1 MNDKNQISDELL
13 AAFLDG
19 NTNAE
24 DTMRVL
30 NAAEQDMEL
39 QEIIRIAS
47 EVDEDMAITIKP
59 TIIPMTA
66 MAAKKKETYLC
77 DIECEEFVLHQFGI
91 EVTHKSL
98 LDTAYKN
105 CWLKDKGM
113 PLYNIGRLLE
123 KNNLP
128 VSRRYNSTIEE
139 VVRLLSAGNQL
150 IAVVDDT
157 LLGNAQSSA
166 NQHPNH
172 AVAISSISVETDE
185 IILFNPNTDEE
196 LTKYSI
202 SSFMEAWRQSNNYLV
217 VINTTDRFIYEPSPI
232 GLDDVELSEDLSELQ
247 EAIAENA
254 HEIWAK
260 NRRDQG
266 WSYGPERNDQ
276 KKETP
281 DMIPY
286 CNLPESE
293 KLYDREMAMQ
303 TLKLVKKLGFDIVK
317 QQKYANY
324 VDSYF
329 CSYSSGCTA
338 MVYL

>member
-150 IAVVDDT
+150 IAVVDNT

-303 TLKLVKKLGFDIVK
+303 TLKLVKKLGFEIVK
-317 QQKYANY
+317 K
-324 VDSYF
+324 
-329 CSYSSGCTA
+329 
-338 MVYL
+338 

>member
-128 VSRRYNSTIEE
+128 VSRRYNSHIEE

-172 AVAISSISVETDE
+172 AVAISSILVETDE

-196 LTKYSI
+196 LTKYSL

-217 VINTTDRFIYEPSPI
+217 VINTTDRFVYEPSPI

-303 TLKLVKKLGFDIVK
+303 TLKLVKKLGFEIVK
-317 QQKYANY
+317 K
-324 VDSYF
+324 
-329 CSYSSGCTA
+329 
-338 MVYL
+338 

>member
-303 TLKLVKKLGFDIVK
+303 TLKLVKKLGFEIVK
-317 QQKYANY
+317 K
-324 VDSYF
+324 
-329 CSYSSGCTA
+329 
-338 MVYL
+338 

>member
-1 MNDKNQISDELL
+1 MIKDIMNDKNQISDELL

-47 EVDEDMAITIKP
+47 EVDEDMAITVKP

-139 VVRLLSAGNQL
+139 VVRLLSARNQL

-157 LLGNAQSSA
+157 LLGNVQSSA

-303 TLKLVKKLGFDIVK
+303 TLKLVKKLGFEIVK
-317 QQKYANY
+317 K
-324 VDSYF
+324 
-329 CSYSSGCTA
+329 
-338 MVYL
+338 

>member
-1 MNDKNQISDELL
+1 MSENNHISDELL

-30 NAAEQDMEL
+30 KAAEQDMEL
-39 QEIIRIAS
+39 QEFIRIAS
-47 EVDEDMAITIKP
+47 EVDEDMAITVKP

-105 CWLKDKGM
+105 CWLKDNGM

-123 KNNLP
+123 KNNLS

-139 VVRLLSAGNQL
+139 AVRLLSAGNQL

-172 AVAISSISVETDE
+172 AVAISSITVETDE

-217 VINTTDRFIYEPSPI
+217 VINTTDKFVYEPSPI
-232 GLDDVELSEDLSELQ
+232 GLDDVELSDDLTELQ

-260 NRRDQG
+260 KRKNQG

-281 DMIPY
+281 DLIPY

-303 TLKLVKKLGFDIVK
+303 TLKLVKKLGWELNKNNHI
-317 QQKYANY
+317 
-324 VDSYF
+324 
-329 CSYSSGCTA
+329 
-338 MVYL
+338 

>member
-202 SSFMEAWRQSNNYLV
+202 SSFMEAWRQSNNYLA

-303 TLKLVKKLGFDIVK
+303 TLKLVKKLGFEIVK
-317 QQKYANY
+317 K
-324 VDSYF
+324 
-329 CSYSSGCTA
+329 
-338 MVYL
+338 

>member
-30 NAAEQDMEL
+30 NAAKQDMEL

-157 LLGNAQSSA
+157 LLGNTQSSA

-185 IILFNPNTDEE
+185 IILFNPNTEAE

-266 WSYGPERNDQ
+266 WSYGSERNDQ

-317 QQKYANY
+317 K
-324 VDSYF
+324 
-329 CSYSSGCTA
+329 
-338 MVYL
+338 

>member
-47 EVDEDMAITIKP
+47 EVDEDIAITVKP

-260 NRRDQG
+260 NRRNQG

-303 TLKLVKKLGFDIVK
+303 TLKLVKKLGFEIVK
-317 QQKYANY
+317 K
-324 VDSYF
+324 
-329 CSYSSGCTA
+329 
-338 MVYL
+338 

>member
-1 MNDKNQISDELL
+1 MNDKNHISDELL

-47 EVDEDMAITIKP
+47 EVDEDMAITVKP

-217 VINTTDRFIYEPSPI
+217 VVNTTDKFIYDPSPI
-232 GLDDVELSEDLSELQ
+232 GLDDVVLSDYLTELQ

-260 NRRDQG
+260 NRRNQG

-281 DMIPY
+281 DMVPY

-303 TLKLVKKLGFDIVK
+303 TLKLVKKLGFEIVK
-317 QQKYANY
+317 K
-324 VDSYF
+324 
-329 CSYSSGCTA
+329 
-338 MVYL
+338 

>member
-1 MNDKNQISDELL
+1 MNDKYQISDELL

-47 EVDEDMAITIKP
+47 EVDEDMAITVKP

-172 AVAISSISVETDE
+172 AVAISSITVETDE

-232 GLDDVELSEDLSELQ
+232 GLDDVELSDDLTELQ

-303 TLKLVKKLGFDIVK
+303 TLKLVKKLGFEIVK
-317 QQKYANY
+317 K
-324 VDSYF
+324 
-329 CSYSSGCTA
+329 
-338 MVYL
+338 

>member
-1 MNDKNQISDELL
+1 MNDKYQISDELL

-157 LLGNAQSSA
+157 ILCNTLSCDG
-166 NQHPNH
+166 QHPNH

-196 LTKYSI
+196 LTKYSLKL
-202 SSFMEAWRQSNNYLV
+202 FLEAWRQSNNYLV
-217 VINTTDRFIYEPSPI
+217 VINTTDKFIYEPSPI

-260 NRRDQG
+260 NRRNQG

-303 TLKLVKKLGFDIVK
+303 TLKLVKKLGFEIVK
-317 QQKYANY
+317 K
-324 VDSYF
+324 
-329 CSYSSGCTA
+329 
-338 MVYL
+338 

>member
-47 EVDEDMAITIKP
+47 EVDEDMAITVKP

-66 MAAKKKETYLC
+66 MAAKTKETYLC

-105 CWLKDKGM
+105 RWLKDKGM

-128 VSRRYNSTIEE
+128 VSRRYNSHIEE

-217 VINTTDRFIYEPSPI
+217 VVNTTDKFVYEPSPI

-303 TLKLVKKLGFDIVK
+303 TLKLVKKLGFEIVK
-317 QQKYANY
+317 K
-324 VDSYF
+324 
-329 CSYSSGCTA
+329 
-338 MVYL
+338 

>member
-1 MNDKNQISDELL
+1 MNDKYQISDELL

-47 EVDEDMAITIKP
+47 EVDEDMAITVKP

-260 NRRDQG
+260 NRRNQG

-303 TLKLVKKLGFDIVK
+303 TLKLVKKLGFEIVK
-317 QQKYANY
+317 K
-324 VDSYF
+324 
-329 CSYSSGCTA
+329 
-338 MVYL
+338 

>member
-1 MNDKNQISDELL
+1 MNDKYQISDELL

-139 VVRLLSAGNQL
+139 VVRLLSARNQL

-217 VINTTDRFIYEPSPI
+217 VVNTTDKFIYDPSPI
-232 GLDDVELSEDLSELQ
+232 GLDDVVLSDDLTELQ

-303 TLKLVKKLGFDIVK
+303 TLKLVKKLGFEIVK
-317 QQKYANY
+317 K
-324 VDSYF
+324 
-329 CSYSSGCTA
+329 
-338 MVYL
+338 

>member
-1 MNDKNQISDELL
+1 MNDKNHISDELL

-196 LTKYSI
+196 LTKYSLKL
-202 SSFMEAWRQSNNYLV
+202 FLEAWRQSNNYLV
-217 VINTTDRFIYEPSPI
+217 VINTTDKFIYEPSPI

-266 WSYGPERNDQ
+266 WSYGLERNDQ

-303 TLKLVKKLGFDIVK
+303 TLKLVKKLGFEIVK
-317 QQKYANY
+317 K
-324 VDSYF
+324 
-329 CSYSSGCTA
+329 
-338 MVYL
+338 

>member
-303 TLKLVKKLGFDIVK
+303 TLKLVKKLGWELKKI
-317 QQKYANY
+317 
-324 VDSYF
+324 
-329 CSYSSGCTA
+329 
-338 MVYL
+338 

>member
-13 AAFLDG
+13 AACLDG

-47 EVDEDMAITIKP
+47 EVDEDMAITVKP

-166 NQHPNH
+166 NLHPNH
-172 AVAISSISVETDE
+172 AVVISSISVETDE

-202 SSFMEAWRQSNNYLV
+202 SSFMEAWKQSNNYLV

-303 TLKLVKKLGFDIVK
+303 TLKLVKKLGFEIVK
-317 QQKYANY
+317 K
-324 VDSYF
+324 
-329 CSYSSGCTA
+329 
-338 MVYL
+338 

>member
-47 EVDEDMAITIKP
+47 EVDEDMAITVKP

-196 LTKYSI
+196 LTKYSLKL
-202 SSFMEAWRQSNNYLV
+202 FLEAWRQSNNYLV
-217 VINTTDRFIYEPSPI
+217 VINTTDKFIYEPSPI

-276 KKETP
+276 KKETS

-286 CNLPESE
+286 CNLPETE

-303 TLKLVKKLGFDIVK
+303 TLKLVKKLGFEIVK
-317 QQKYANY
+317 K
-324 VDSYF
+324 
-329 CSYSSGCTA
+329 
-338 MVYL
+338 

>member
-47 EVDEDMAITIKP
+47 EVDEDMAITGKP
-59 TIIPMTA
+59 AIIPMTA
-66 MAAKKKETYLC
+66 MAAKTRETYLC

-98 LDTAYKN
+98 LDMAYKN
-105 CWLKDKGM
+105 CWLRDKGM

-123 KNNLP
+123 KNNLS

-150 IAVVDDT
+150 IVVVDDT

-217 VINTTDRFIYEPSPI
+217 VINTTDRFVYEPSPI

-266 WSYGPERNDQ
+266 WSYGSERNDQ

-317 QQKYANY
+317 QK
-324 VDSYF
+324 
-329 CSYSSGCTA
+329 
-338 MVYL
+338 

>member
-123 KNNLP
+123 KNNLS

-217 VINTTDRFIYEPSPI
+217 VINTTDRFVYEPSPI

-303 TLKLVKKLGFDIVK
+303 TLKLVKKLGFEIVK
-317 QQKYANY
+317 K
-324 VDSYF
+324 
-329 CSYSSGCTA
+329 
-338 MVYL
+338 

>member
-1 MNDKNQISDELL
+1 MNENNHISDELL

-30 NAAEQDMEL
+30 KAAEQDMEL
-39 QEIIRIAS
+39 QEIIHIAS
-47 EVDEDMAITIKP
+47 EVDKDMAITVKP

-66 MAAKKKETYLC
+66 MAAKTKNTYLC

-157 LLGNAQSSA
+157 LLGNALSSES
-166 NQHPNH
+166 QHPNH
-172 AVAISSISVETDE
+172 AVAISSIYTEANE

-202 SSFMEAWRQSNNYLV
+202 TSFFEAWRQSNNYLV
-217 VINTTDRFIYEPSPI
+217 VINTTDKFIYEPSPI
-232 GLDDVELSEDLSELQ
+232 GLDDVELSDDLAELQ

-260 NRRDQG
+260 NRREQG

-303 TLKLVKKLGFDIVK
+303 TLKLVKKLGFEIVK
-317 QQKYANY
+317 K
-324 VDSYF
+324 
-329 CSYSSGCTA
+329 
-338 MVYL
+338 